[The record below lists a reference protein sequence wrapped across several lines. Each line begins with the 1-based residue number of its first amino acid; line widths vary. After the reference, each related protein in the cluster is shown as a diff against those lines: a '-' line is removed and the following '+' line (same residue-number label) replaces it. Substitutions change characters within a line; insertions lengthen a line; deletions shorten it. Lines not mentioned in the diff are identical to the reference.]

1 LTTISFQVDVEKNN
15 DTVAPAQAPIIEEPE
30 AEAGAA
36 AGAEVTD
43 IRPDIAF
50 VIDILS
56 TGNLILFHL
65 EYHWSPTLLFP
76 SVGLRYLSHCRTPLP
91 RCCMERVLIALVV
104 AAICAVL
111 YYVQLYWVSVMQC
124 LLAFV
129 LFHYLRCVRFQ
140 IFNPV
145 ESGFNPTDLTIE
157 PERSDAGVASCD
169 NDD

>member
-1 LTTISFQVDVEKNN
+1 
-15 DTVAPAQAPIIEEPE
+15 
-30 AEAGAA
+30 
-36 AGAEVTD
+36 VTD

-50 VIDILS
+50 VIDILF
-56 TGNLILFHL
+56 TGNLILFLL
-65 EYHWSPTLLFP
+65 EYHWSPALLFP

-91 RCCMERVLIALVV
+91 RCCMERVLVALVV

-129 LFHYLRCVRFQ
+129 LFNYLRCVRFQ
-140 IFNPV
+140 VFNT

-157 PERSDAGVASCD
+157 PERSDIGVGSCD
-169 NDD
+169 NGD

>member
-1 LTTISFQVDVEKNN
+1 
-15 DTVAPAQAPIIEEPE
+15 
-30 AEAGAA
+30 
-36 AGAEVTD
+36 VTD

-50 VIDILS
+50 VIDILF

-65 EYHWSPTLLFP
+65 EYHWSPALLFP

-91 RCCMERVLIALVV
+91 RCCMERVLVALVV

-129 LFHYLRCVRFQ
+129 LFNYLRCVRFQ
-140 IFNPV
+140 VFNT

-157 PERSDAGVASCD
+157 PERSDIGVGSCD
-169 NDD
+169 NGD

>member
-1 LTTISFQVDVEKNN
+1 M
-15 DTVAPAQAPIIEEPE
+15 
-30 AEAGAA
+30 
-36 AGAEVTD
+36 TD
-43 IRPDIAF
+43 IRPDIAL
-50 VIDILS
+50 VIDILF

-129 LFHYLRCVRFQ
+129 LFSLSAMCPLSSF
-140 IFNPV
+140 FNPV

-157 PERSDAGVASCD
+157 PERRAVRCWRGILR
-169 NDD
+169 

>member
-1 LTTISFQVDVEKNN
+1 
-15 DTVAPAQAPIIEEPE
+15 
-30 AEAGAA
+30 
-36 AGAEVTD
+36 VTN

-50 VIDILS
+50 VIDILF
-56 TGNLILFHL
+56 TGNLILFYF

-91 RCCMERVLIALVV
+91 RCCMERVLVALVV

-129 LFHYLRCVRFQ
+129 LSLSVSAFKFFFALWRAVL
-140 IFNPV
+140 
-145 ESGFNPTDLTIE
+145 NPTDLIIE
-157 PERSDAGVASCD
+157 PVRYWRGVLR
-169 NDD
+169 

>member
-1 LTTISFQVDVEKNN
+1 
-15 DTVAPAQAPIIEEPE
+15 
-30 AEAGAA
+30 
-36 AGAEVTD
+36 VTD
-43 IRPDIAF
+43 IRPDTDIAF
-50 VIDILS
+50 VIDILF

-65 EYHWSPTLLFP
+65 EYHWSQTMLFP
-76 SVGLRYLSHCRTPLP
+76 SVRLRYLSHCRTPLP
-91 RCCMERVLIALVV
+91 RCCMERVLVALVV

-140 IFNPV
+140 VFNPV
-145 ESGFNPTDLTIE
+145 ESGFNLTDLTIE
-157 PERSDAGVASCD
+157 PERSDVSVASCD

>member
-1 LTTISFQVDVEKNN
+1 MID
-15 DTVAPAQAPIIEEPE
+15 A
-30 AEAGAA
+30 
-36 AGAEVTD
+36 
-43 IRPDIAF
+43 RPDIAF
-50 VIDILS
+50 VIDILL
-56 TGNLILFHL
+56 TGNLILFYF

-91 RCCMERVLIALVV
+91 RCCMERVLVASVV

-111 YYVQLYWVSVMQC
+111 YYVQLYWVSLMQC

-129 LFHYLRCVRFQ
+129 LFHYLSAFK
-140 IFNPV
+140 FFYPV

-157 PERSDAGVASCD
+157 TERPDIRVALCD